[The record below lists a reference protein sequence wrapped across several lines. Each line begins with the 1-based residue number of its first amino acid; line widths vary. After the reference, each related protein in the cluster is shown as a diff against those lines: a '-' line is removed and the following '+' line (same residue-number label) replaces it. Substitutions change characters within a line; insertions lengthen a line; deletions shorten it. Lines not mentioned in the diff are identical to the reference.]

1 MSDRR
6 RREARPRRAF
16 GYDLSDGNGRRLIQ
30 FDGWMLPVCISN
42 KGKTQP
48 RNVKKLT
55 WFLSVSKF
63 KGVKKVEEFPDGNLE
78 GIKQPYFG
86 KDSVARL
93 KSNQGNTTDKIH
105 FNRNKSFHMG

>member
-30 FDGWMLPVCISN
+30 FDGRMLPVFISN

-48 RNVKKLT
+48 RNVKT
-55 WFLSVSKF
+55 YMVS
-63 KGVKKVEEFPDGNLE
+63 L
-78 GIKQPYFG
+78 GIQVQGREKIG
-86 KDSVARL
+86 KIPGRES
-93 KSNQGNTTDKIH
+93 
-105 FNRNKSFHMG
+105 